1 MTYCKF
7 LFSLAPSPPV
17 IKQFTVVDS
26 TSVYVEWNRP
36 IQVYGILQYYTVT
49 YVTKS
54 DTKKLQTSYNGVEV
68 SRQRNLLVPQLCV
81 LIILIL
87 VAVL

>member
-17 IKQFTVVDS
+17 IKQFTVIDS

-49 YVTKS
+49 YVTES
-54 DTKKLQTSYNGVEV
+54 DTKKLQTLYNGVEV
-68 SRQRNLLVPQLCV
+68 STQRETYWYFNCV
-81 LIILIL
+81 FL
-87 VAVL
+87 